1 MKNLFC
7 TVGLIVAFTLTQ
19 VLPVNAQPHLKLA
32 TTTSTGDTGLLDD
45 LLPVFEKKYD
55 VKVDV
60 ISVGTGKALK
70 LGENGDVDVVLVH
83 ARALEDAFV
92 ASGFGVDRR
101 DVMYN
106 DFIIVGPKEDP
117 AGIIGL
123 KDAAEAFKRIGT
135 NKQLFISRGDE
146 SGTHQ
151 KEKEIWSKTTVNRTN
166 GWYLEVG
173 QGMSAALR
181 IADEKLG
188 YCLTDRGTYLAQ
200 KNTLSLVL
208 LAEKDPTLSNPYGI
222 IAANPQKWPSAQ
234 YALAEKLIDWI
245 TSPDGQK
252 RIGNFTRYGQQLFT
266 PSASSKK

>member
-1 MKNLFC
+1 MTPLFRS
-7 TVGLIVAFTLTQ
+7 VGLILAIVLTQ
-19 VLPVNAQPHLKLA
+19 VFQVNAQPHLRLA
-32 TTTSTGDTGLLDD
+32 TTTSTSDTGLLDD
-45 LLPVFEKKYD
+45 LLPVFENKYAI
-55 VKVDV
+55 KVDV

-101 DVMYN
+101 DVMTN
-106 DFIIVGPKEDP
+106 DFVVVGPQEDP
-117 AGIIGL
+117 AGIRGL
-123 KDAAEAFKRIGT
+123 KDAVEAFKRIAASR
-135 NKQLFISRGDE
+135 QRFISRGDE

-151 KEKEIWSKTTVNRTN
+151 KEKEIWSKTTVNRSDD
-166 GWYLEVG
+166 WYLEVG

-200 KNTLSLVL
+200 KEKLSLVL
-208 LAEKDPTLSNPYGI
+208 LAEKDPALSNPYGI
-222 IAANPQKWPSAQ
+222 IAVNPKKWPTAQ
-234 YALAEKLIDWI
+234 YALAEKLIDWM

-252 RIGNFTRYGQQLFT
+252 RIGSFTRYGQQLFT
-266 PSASSKK
+266 PSAVPKK